1 MFFFYIL
8 ATIYVAMSYLK
19 SLMLPSNQRTFNNPT
34 IKFTPRKS
42 TKQNSKDLGYTIN
55 DQTQQMA
62 EIKSIWSKALS
73 GS

>member
-1 MFFFYIL
+1 
-8 ATIYVAMSYLK
+8 
-19 SLMLPSNQRTFNNPT
+19 MLPSNQRTFNNPT

-42 TKQNSKDLGYTIN
+42 TQQNSKDLGYTIN